1 MNSRFDNY
9 FNIDIQGNTDEDM
22 RNMYCKFFLLYCYIK
37 PFYTSDS
44 QTKDDFIKKLA
55 EKLEA
60 DRTESLEAVSFIFGV
75 IFSFETMKE
84 LKKSKPEI
92 LQKSLLHMH
101 STLLNMK
108 PGVMR
113 VLNFDFFNT
122 NEAFINDQRDF
133 LVSLIEDPDVSVTT
147 KEISAKL
154 ILLLGNTRAS
164 GEDLL
169 VVFNLIKTH
178 NLSINVYN
186 ELSVNNILEDAA
198 AGPDL
203 SSDDNDFKVK

>member
-1 MNSRFDNY
+1 
-9 FNIDIQGNTDEDM
+9 
-22 RNMYCKFFLLYCYIK
+22 
-37 PFYTSDS
+37 
-44 QTKDDFIKKLA
+44 
-55 EKLEA
+55 
-60 DRTESLEAVSFIFGV
+60 
-75 IFSFETMKE
+75 
-84 LKKSKPEI
+84 
-92 LQKSLLHMH
+92 
-101 STLLNMK
+101 MK

-122 NEAFINDQRDF
+122 HEAFINDQRDF
-133 LVSLIEDPDVSVTT
+133 LVSLIEDPDVSVAT

-186 ELSVNNILEDAA
+186 ELSVNHILEDAA

-203 SSDDNDFKVK
+203 SSDDDFKVK